1 MHDTNI
7 NQIDGWNVSEK
18 TIHNFQPQKLYN
30 PSLFILVEDMFL
42 TSAPFLFS
50 ERTKMQLCGFLS

>member
-18 TIHNFQPQKLYN
+18 TIHNFQPQKLYD
-30 PSLFILVEDMFL
+30 PTLFILVDDLFL
-42 TSAPFLFS
+42 TS
-50 ERTKMQLCGFLS
+50 QLWLTT

>member
-18 TIHNFQPQKLYN
+18 TEYNLQPQKLYN
-30 PSLFILVEDMFL
+30 ATLFILVDDLFL
-42 TSAPFLFS
+42 TS
-50 ERTKMQLCGFLS
+50 QLAVADYVGQFLSFNR

>member
-30 PSLFILVEDMFL
+30 PSLFILVEDVPNIG
-42 TSAPFLFS
+42 SFS
-50 ERTKMQLCGFLS
+50 F